1 MFIKLSFFSLII
13 FILCIKTASAYIG
26 LAPLIPIIGNVIFF
40 IFIGALAVIGL
51 LLYPIKKIIE
61 KRNKKNKSNLD
72 QK

>member
-1 MFIKLSFFSLII
+1 MRSF
-13 FILCIKTASAYIG
+13 YIG